1 MTPCSL
7 AARLSPLA
15 GLWRPFGRPAYV
27 LPALPALP
35 ALAGLR
41 LARPLT
47 LPEHRH
53 KRNNLKVIVRVLTLC
68 LTLTLQRDYSPNC

>member
-1 MTPCSL
+1 MTPFSL

-15 GLWRPFGRPAYV
+15 GLWRPLGWPAYV
-27 LPALPALP
+27 LPALT

-41 LARPLT
+41 LARPLI
-47 LPEHRH
+47 LPEDRHR
-53 KRNNLKVIVRVLTLC
+53 RNNLKVIVRVLTLC